1 MNNIPKNITGAIL
14 AGGQST
20 RMGQD
25 KALLTLNGKS
35 FIQRIAEELQ
45 KIFTDVIVISD
56 IASGYDFLHLPVY
69 GDIYKNCGPLSGI
82 HSALVNSNSKSVF
95 IVSVDLPLANCALME
110 YIIDR
115 SHAEDTT
122 LLSVDDRIQPL
133 FGLYNR
139 TCLPVLINH
148 LEEKQYSVQ
157 HFIKNIHSNILP
169 ASPRFIK
176 LLFNINTRKD
186 YLNLARLP
194 H

>member
-1 MNNIPKNITGAIL
+1 MKNILNDITGAIL

-56 IASGYDFLHLPVY
+56 FAGCYDFLHLPVY

-95 IVSVDLPLANCALME
+95 VASVDLPLASCVLMK

-122 LLSVDDRIQPL
+122 LFFVDDRIQPL

-139 TCLPVLINH
+139 TCLPILINH

-157 HFIKNIHSNILP
+157 YFIKNIHSNILP
-169 ASPRFIK
+169 ASPEFIK
-176 LLFNINTRKD
+176 LLFNINTRND
-186 YLNLARLP
+186 YSNLARLP